1 MAGAV
6 GLEVGVVA
14 DLEAAVVVVLEEE
27 EEVEDVDS
35 EVCFFSSLQQMCTC
49 FSLRVNVLFF
59 LFAGGR

>member
-35 EVCFFSSLQQMCTC
+35 EVCFFFLV
-49 FSLRVNVLFF
+49 FSRCVLV
-59 LFAGGR
+59 LASE

>member
-35 EVCFFSSLQQMCTC
+35 EVCFF
-49 FSLRVNVLFF
+49 F
-59 LFAGGR
+59 